1 VRQICHEAIRGDA
14 AAVQALTESCRYL
27 GIGLSNIVWG
37 LDPDVIVVDG
47 AITEAWSL
55 AKPVI
60 EREFADG
67 AEFLNFRNLQ
77 LRPSSLS
84 GDAAIIGAAA
94 LPFAPLFRTGEF
106 SANLPAEPVSHR

>member
-1 VRQICHEAIRGDA
+1 MR
-14 AAVQALTESCRYL
+14 ALTESCRYL

-37 LDPDVIVVDG
+37 LDPDVIVIDG

-55 AKPVI
+55 VKPVI
-60 EREFADG
+60 EREFADA

-77 LRPSSLS
+77 LRPSSFS

-94 LPFAPLFRTGEF
+94 LPFDPLFRTGEF
-106 SANLPAEPVSHR
+106 ASILTQEPIAGI